1 MSTNICLCGKNK
13 LRLNDTNWKRHLT
26 ACNVAKLK
34 KSNLVNDVSSFFSKK
49 RVNNVEHTQ
58 RQKINLVPH
67 CSNSETA
74 IIDSDSNSFQR
85 FPNDPALILSTS
97 SNAIMRESEVFSIIE
112 SSTGANTNT
121 DCNIELDDNSTAA
134 QYDKVINTETAI
146 IDSDSNSFQRFPNDP
161 EFILPTS
168 SNAIMR
174 GSEVFSFIESST
186 GADTNTDCNIELDNN
201 STAAQ
206 YDQVINTETAII
218 IDSDS
223 NSFQRFPNDPALI
236 LSTNSNEYFAYLA
249 SLHPCQ
255 PLPAEL
261 KNQEF
266 PKRKQVRNWVS
277 YSPSE
282 DKVYCIVCKLF
293 GTTHSK
299 CNQLAKCGSNDWRHI
314 AYKLKV
320 HECSTDHLQSEI
332 RRAMYIS
339 NQRVNITTL
348 GLPNSIVAE
357 NREIVK
363 IIFDV
368 LIYLAR
374 QNSAFRG
381 HNESWSSKNQGN
393 FLELLKLMSKHNAL
407 LKSHLSKITNASK
420 KNRITFLSSDSQ
432 NTMLNVLG
440 EIVRLEILKK
450 VKKARVFSIIIDT
463 TTDVANLEQFSLVLR
478 FVNDDHQPEE
488 RLIAVKVASD
498 ASGKGLFDLFCEICN
513 LYELDWENNL
523 CAQSYDGAACMQ
535 GQYSGVRS
543 YIQDKNPQAIYIWCF
558 SHILNLVI
566 VDTCDKS
573 TSMRNF
579 FGELQSVISFMRAR
593 KRTAIFKEQQIKVY
607 PDQRVSRI
615 KNFSTTRWTSH
626 DRAISIIHDKYE
638 ALLMTL
644 EELTNSPDRDC
655 SSTAKNLHIII
666 SSFTFVLNLKL
677 MKKIFCYTTPLS
689 VYLQSPAIDFIQALT
704 MVDNVSKQ
712 IKKLR
717 TNHEAENL
725 LNEAKT
731 FASDNGLTE
740 SCLPEVHV
748 RRRKIMAGEA
758 STEHLIVNPLD
769 KFRTEVY
776 FVILD
781 QITNSILMRFDGAR
795 NILKDFSILSYDRL
809 MATSNGE
816 PIPNDLFETLV
827 QWIPNL
833 QLEELKNEY
842 LIFAS
847 SFKSLQSSLNLTSLS
862 NSENEISITEENTD
876 ACDSDTF
883 PNLFVAYKYLCTIPA
898 TSVSSERSFSKL
910 KLIKTRLRSTMQQNR
925 LESLL
930 LLSYK
935 TSETRTTTLSSQNSI
950 YKHNSHNLSSG
961 IYFLYF

>member
-1 MSTNICLCGKNK
+1 
-13 LRLNDTNWKRHLT
+13 
-26 ACNVAKLK
+26 
-34 KSNLVNDVSSFFSKK
+34 VSS
-49 RVNNVEHTQ
+49 
-58 RQKINLVPH
+58 
-67 CSNSETA
+67 
-74 IIDSDSNSFQR
+74 SFQR
-85 FPNDPALILSTS
+85 FPNDPALIL
-97 SNAIMRESEVFSIIE
+97 
-112 SSTGANTNT
+112 
-121 DCNIELDDNSTAA
+121 
-134 QYDKVINTETAI
+134 
-146 IDSDSNSFQRFPNDP
+146 P
-161 EFILPTS
+161 
-168 SNAIMR
+168 
-174 GSEVFSFIESST
+174 
-186 GADTNTDCNIELDNN
+186 
-201 STAAQ
+201 
-206 YDQVINTETAII
+206 
-218 IDSDS
+218 
-223 NSFQRFPNDPALI
+223 
-236 LSTNSNEYFAYLA
+236 TNSNEYFVYFA

-266 PKRKQVRNWVS
+266 PKRKQGECIRSFHEQHYSKKIASGDFVVRNWVS

-320 HECSTDHLQSEI
+320 YECSTDHLQSEI

-363 IIFDV
+363 LIFDV

-513 LYELDWENNL
+513 IYELDWENNL

-579 FGELQSVISFMRAR
+579 FGELQSLKSFMRAR
-593 KRTAIFKEQQIKVY
+593 KRTAVFKEQQIKVY
-607 PDQRVSRI
+607 PDQMVCRI

-655 SSTAKNLHIII
+655 SSTAKNLYIII

-689 VYLQSPAIDFIQALT
+689 VYLQSPVIDFIQALT
-704 MVDNVSKQ
+704 MVDNLNKQ

-717 TNHEAENL
+717 TNHEAEYL

-731 FASDNGLTE
+731 FASDKGLTE
-740 SCLPEVHV
+740 SCLPDIRI
-748 RRRKIMAGEA
+748 RRRKIMPGEA
-758 STEHLIVNPLD
+758 PTEHLIVNPLD

-809 MATSNGE
+809 VATSNGA

-833 QLEELKNEY
+833 QLEALKNEY

-847 SFKSLQSSLNLTSLS
+847 SFKNLQSSLNLTSLS
-862 NSENEISITEENTD
+862 NSENEINITEENTD
-876 ACDSDTF
+876 ACDSDSSSNNNTLTKFAEKNLTSIQILKLISSYGLCAAF

-930 LLSYK
+930 
-935 TSETRTTTLSSQNSI
+935 
-950 YKHNSHNLSSG
+950 
-961 IYFLYF
+961 